1 MPPDDQADRDQ
12 ADRDQAD
19 RALDDA
25 LDSELDGHFFED
37 LSVGMTAV
45 YSRTI
50 TESDI
55 VLFCGISGDTN
66 PIHLNKEYAARTRFK
81 GTIAHGMLSAA
92 LISTV
97 LGTKLPGAGAI
108 YISQNCRFRAPVR
121 AGDTVVARATVTD
134 LEPAKSR
141 AHFSTTCSV
150 AGRPVIEG
158 EAVMLVP
165 NRDE

>member
-1 MPPDDQADRDQ
+1 MPRDTLADTDLI
-12 ADRDQAD
+12 A
-19 RALDDA
+19 A

-37 LSVGMTAV
+37 LMVGMTAV

-81 GTIAHGMLSAA
+81 GTIAHGMLSAS

-97 LGTKLPGAGAI
+97 LGTKLPGPGAI

-121 AGDTVVARATVTD
+121 AGDTVIARATVTD
-134 LEPAKSR
+134 LVPQKTR
-141 AHFSTTCSV
+141 ASLETTCTV
-150 AGRPVIEG
+150 AGQVVIEG
-158 EAVMLVP
+158 EALMLVP
-165 NRDE
+165 SRNE